1 MKTPAPT
8 IQGDTAGGGGNAVAP
23 NKANGT
29 AAGGDGS
36 AHERGGSGCV
46 GNRGDGGGDGGANG
60 GGLAGRLDAA
70 GGGAGELKLAMAGG
84 RAGADGSA
92 EDGGGGSLAGGGAA
106 TSENGG
112 PGARRRNPMVPM
124 TVFTRHQAAQDTYN
138 PLLYGCRSVENYERI
153 EFIDEGAYGKV
164 YCALNKTTGE
174 VVALK
179 QVRLGDEE
187 EQGVACRGAG
197 LFFLGG

>member
-1 MKTPAPT
+1 MPRDQSPALLF
-8 IQGDTAGGGGNAVAP
+8 QGDTAGGGGNAVAP
-23 NKANGT
+23 NKANGA

-36 AHERGGSGCV
+36 AQEKSGSGGGV
-46 GNRGDGGGDGGANG
+46 GGGGDRGDGDGGADG
-60 GGLAGRLDAA
+60 GGLARRLDR

-84 RAGADGSA
+84 KAGGADGSA
-92 EDGGGGSLAGGGAA
+92 EDGGSDGGAGGAG
-106 TSENGG
+106 SESGG
-112 PGARRRNPMVPM
+112 PGARRRNLMVPM
-124 TVFTRHQAAQDTYN
+124 TVFTRDQAAQDTYN

-179 QVRLGDEE
+179 QV
-187 EQGVACRGAG
+187 G
-197 LFFLGG
+197 LAFFVLFISTTP